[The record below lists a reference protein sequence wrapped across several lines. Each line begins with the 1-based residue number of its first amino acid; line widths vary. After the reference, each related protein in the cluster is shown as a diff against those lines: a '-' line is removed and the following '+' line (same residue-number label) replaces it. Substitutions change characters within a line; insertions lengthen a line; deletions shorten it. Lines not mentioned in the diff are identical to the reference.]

1 MGRAQWVAFWGR
13 ALEDQMKTDAR
24 ALLELED
31 LRVSFPSAN
40 GPLPAVNGVD
50 LTVRPS
56 ETVALVGESGCGKTM
71 TALAILGL
79 APPEATVA
87 GSITFEE
94 RDLRGLPPRELR
106 QLRGTGISMVFQE
119 PVSSLNPVFRIGEQ
133 IRDVIRAHD
142 RTVSRSEAR
151 DRAVEL
157 LERLSRQVRRHN
169 TRDGRGRAGG
179 RHAAGAARG
188 HTGEGPS
195 DCRNHARRGD
205 DHTSSSADHL
215 GWRRRALAVP
225 VSTVGGAGRESPGR
239 PQETRPQ
246 AQQSREPPHV
256 R

>member
-24 ALLELED
+24 ALLEVED

-50 LTVRPS
+50 LTVKAS

-79 APPEATVA
+79 ALPEATVA
-87 GSITFEE
+87 GSITFEGQ
-94 RDLRGLPPRELR
+94 DLRSLPPRELR

-157 LERLSRQVRRHN
+157 LERVGIP
-169 TRDGRGRAGG
+169 D
-179 RHAAGAARG
+179 AARRVD
-188 HTGEGPS
+188 EYPDS
-195 DCRNHARRGD
+195 
-205 DHTSSSADHL
+205 
-215 GWRRRALAVP
+215 
-225 VSTVGGAGRESPGR
+225 GAPR
-239 PQETRPQ
+239 
-246 AQQSREPPHV
+246 
-256 R
+256 